1 MRSLAVYSEQLSCA
15 SLIDIAKA
23 EAAMLEGLLRSS
35 KTSEQILEA
44 AKFAC
49 MAPRR
54 RTAATGKQMARFRG
68 SFFMQ

>member
-1 MRSLAVYSEQLSCA
+1 
-15 SLIDIAKA
+15 
-23 EAAMLEGLLRSS
+23 MLEGLLHSS